1 MVHSGLIIST
11 YSKAAKVEP
20 DRRESTSIDGI
31 QATHAHRRTSS
42 AGFSQTVGRRRRVS
56 RSSHARSLWEW
67 FRCEKCGN
75 SARYYRVKARR
86 SFECERCGHQVYPTA
101 GTPFARTRVPLR
113 DWFNLTL
120 DYAVS
125 PDAVSAVNTQRRFG
139 VTYKTAWRM
148 VSTIQEH
155 WATLIPL
162 IQPRPRGRPE
172 KEAAVTQ
179 IFGAKAHRPNA
190 TPRRKR

>member
-1 MVHSGLIIST
+1 VNRRPST
-11 YSKAAKVEP
+11 EFKQPMRIGARALRAFRK
-20 DRRESTSIDGI
+20 R
-31 QATHAHRRTSS
+31 S
-42 AGFSQTVGRRRRVS
+42 ADDDACLDHLMRV
-56 RSSHARSLWEW
+56 RFGEW

-162 IQPRPRGRPE
+162 IQPRPRGRP
-172 KEAAVTQ
+172 K
-179 IFGAKAHRPNA
+179 KKRP
-190 TPRRKR
+190 